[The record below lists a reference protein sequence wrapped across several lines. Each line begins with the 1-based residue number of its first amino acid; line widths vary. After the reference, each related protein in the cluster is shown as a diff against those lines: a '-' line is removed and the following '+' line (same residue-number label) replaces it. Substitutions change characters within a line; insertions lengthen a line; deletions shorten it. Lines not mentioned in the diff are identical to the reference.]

1 MVMGQT
7 YTLTHRRTQPTIV
20 QDIHISNLITDQNF
34 NIQTDRKLR
43 PSIEHLS
50 NQELTSLINNKQWQ
64 QVIKCLSSYFEQKES
79 LLREAFI
86 LKKIWKNP

>member
-1 MVMGQT
+1 MFDLNIYFRMVMGQT

-64 QVIKCLSSYFEQKES
+64 WTSDQVSV
-79 LLREAFI
+79 
-86 LKKIWKNP
+86 

>member
-1 MVMGQT
+1 MMFDLNIYFSMVMGQT

-64 QVIKCLSSYFEQKES
+64 WTSDQVSV
-79 LLREAFI
+79 
-86 LKKIWKNP
+86 